1 MKEKNVMKRMT
12 VTSITLAIMAIV
24 IAFAMSRSTIRAQN
38 PPVSV
43 SGQSDE
49 GHEPSL
55 VGVWVTQVTRRNCDT
70 GEPIATNR
78 IQLTFAEGGTFLET
92 IGPSILRSP
101 GNGIWK
107 REHGW
112 NEYSYA
118 LRFMR
123 FDAAGVFVGSGV
135 VRAALTLDETGDH
148 YTATATNDV
157 LDAAGNVISSGCA
170 TSVSTRFS
178 ME

>member
-1 MKEKNVMKRMT
+1 MKQTFLKLISV
-12 VTSITLAIMAIV
+12 LALLMAVGGMQI
-24 IAFAMSRSTIRAQN
+24 
-38 PPVSV
+38 SV

-55 VGVWVTQVTRRNCDT
+55 VGVWVTQLTRRNCET
-70 GEPIATNR
+70 GEPIGGSQ
-78 IQLTFAEGGTFLET
+78 IQFTFAKGGTLLET

-107 REHGW
+107 RESGL

-123 FDAAGVFVGSGV
+123 FDAAGSFVGSGV
-135 VRAALTLDETGDH
+135 VRVALTLDETGNH

-157 LDAAGNVISSGCA
+157 LDVNGNVIGSGCA

>member
-1 MKEKNVMKRMT
+1 MKRTTLRNMKCGIIMT
-12 VTSITLAIMAIV
+12 VVILMISVVPV
-24 IAFAMSRSTIRAQN
+24 IAESVTAQSEA
-38 PPVSV
+38 P
-43 SGQSDE
+43 E
-49 GHEPSL
+49 RSL
-55 VGVWVTQVTRRNCDT
+55 VGVWVTEVTRRNCDT
-70 GEPIATNR
+70 GDPIAATGR
-78 IQLTFAEGGTFLET
+78 IQLTYAEGGTLLET

-123 FDAAGVFVGSGV
+123 YDAAGVFVGSGV
-135 VRAALTLDETGDH
+135 VRGAITLDETGNH

-157 LDAAGNVISSGCA
+157 LDVNGNVIGSGCA

>member
-1 MKEKNVMKRMT
+1 MKCGIIMT
-12 VTSITLAIMAIV
+12 VVILMISVVPV
-24 IAFAMSRSTIRAQN
+24 IAQSVTAQSEA
-38 PPVSV
+38 P
-43 SGQSDE
+43 E
-49 GHEPSL
+49 RSL

-92 IGPSILRSP
+92 IGPSIIRSP

-123 FDAAGVFVGSGV
+123 YDAAGVFVGSGV
-135 VRAALTLDETGDH
+135 VRGAITLDETGDH

-157 LDAAGNVISSGCA
+157 LDVNGNVIGSGCA